1 MRKII
6 LPLTL
11 ILSFLCQ
18 SAAAQANEKWL
29 QDYEAMKKFMS
40 EAYANLEW
48 ARKKIHLAALDKKTK
63 EELTKAAS
71 DTESRSI
78 LEEFLRA
85 FRDGHLHLREN
96 AASVSAQ
103 NNDQPPAFAPDAP
116 AAKVCSELGYK
127 VRLHRFSLPFDKAP
141 DFKSV
146 STEKDYFPAGVFR
159 LENGKSYA
167 VLNIGLFSADR
178 YLGNCIESWEEFRAK
193 LNTPCAGDCLRQF
206 YDATNN
212 RLSAKLTEQ
221 IRVLQEQKP
230 DYLIVDIGGNGGG
243 SNWVEAAA
251 RIVSPKLLK
260 STLSGF
266 IRHPHHVAILEEKLK
281 VVEDDLARKDLNA
294 KQIGYLKTAK
304 ARLEKYIKEAK
315 APCDRS
321 YFWTSAGSG
330 SSSGEKK
337 NCTLLNTTPSFASGI
352 FDRLPSNEISNLRSK
367 NILFQPVDFKYE
379 ESVFKG
385 NLIVLVD
392 RKTASAAE
400 NFASFMQSSK
410 SGEVVG
416 EKTLGAGCGYINGG
430 TKYFLPN
437 SKLQLRMPDC
447 VRYRADGVNE
457 VEGVEP
463 DVSLW
468 EANDDK
474 PKKLE
479 KLLTYLSKRNRQSN

>member
-1 MRKII
+1 MG
-6 LPLTL
+6 
-11 ILSFLCQ
+11 
-18 SAAAQANEKWL
+18 E
-29 QDYEAMKKFMS
+29 
-40 EAYANLEW
+40 
-48 ARKKIHLAALDKKTK
+48 KKIDLAALDKKTK
-63 EELTKAAS
+63 EELTKATS
-71 DTESRSI
+71 EKESRQI
-78 LEEFLRA
+78 LDKFLQA
-85 FRDGHLHLREN
+85 FDDGHLNLREIP
-96 AASVSAQ
+96 ASVSAQ
-103 NNDQPPAFAPDAP
+103 NNNASRSFSPDAL
-116 AAKVCSELGYK
+116 ADKICSELGYK
-127 VRLHRFSLPFDKAP
+127 FRLHRFSLPFDKTP
-141 DFKSV
+141 NFKLI
-146 STEKDYFPAGVFR
+146 STDKDYFPAGIFT

-167 VLNIGLFSADR
+167 VLSIGLFSSDR
-178 YLGNCIESWEEFRAK
+178 YLGNCVESWEEFRAK
-193 LNTPCAGDCLRQF
+193 LNAPCDDDCLGQF

-221 IRVLQEQKP
+221 IKVLQAQKP

-251 RIVSPKLLK
+251 RIVSPKPLK

-266 IRHPHHVAILEEKLK
+266 IRHPHHIAILEEKRKIVL
-281 VVEDDLARKDLNA
+281 DDLARKDLSA
-294 KQIGYLKTAK
+294 KQVRYLKTAK

-315 APCDRS
+315 NQCDRT
-321 YFWTSAGSG
+321 YFWTAGG
-330 SSSGEKK
+330 SEKK

-352 FDRLPSNEISNLRSK
+352 FDRLPANEISNLKSK
-367 NILFQPVDFKYE
+367 NILFQPVDFEYE

-400 NFASFMQSSK
+400 NFASFMQISK

-468 EANDDK
+468 EATDDK

-479 KLLTYLSKRNRQSN
+479 KLLTYLSKTR